1 VARSAGVRA
10 SLVVSALRLYSDKVG
25 SVARPARLIRSPAS
39 QRKDHAPMSDVAG
52 IIQTLLT
59 LLSFAIIGR
68 ALMSWFDPRMQTAV
82 GRVLFQIT
90 EPIIAPIRRVVPSL
104 GMIDIS
110 PFIALILIQILS
122 RMIVS
127 SM

>member
-1 VARSAGVRA
+1 
-10 SLVVSALRLYSDKVG
+10 
-25 SVARPARLIRSPAS
+25 
-39 QRKDHAPMSDVAG
+39 MSNDVAG

-59 LLSFAIIGR
+59 ILSFAIIGR
-68 ALMSWFDPRMQTAV
+68 ALMSWFDPQMRTSI

-110 PFIALILIQILS
+110 PFIALILIQLLS
-122 RMIVS
+122 RLIVT
-127 SM
+127 SMTT